1 MHLGRDAAMPSSER
15 TELASLVGVSVVS
28 AVGSLPFHLLPVIL
42 VAAVADER
50 TSLAGAGWIATALVG
65 GQLMAA
71 FALALLRVQRMERL
85 AIAKVGL
92 TVVGGLWFSG
102 LGPDALL
109 LGWLVVG
116 LACGALQ
123 YLGIVTAAGSARPQV
138 ALALRLGTVLTVAG
152 VSVALLQWRNALAS
166 YGLLQ
171 AHLAAVV
178 VVLLVVGG
186 VLARSQVVQYGKPEG
201 RRGGQDWLGLLVV
214 LVLFVGQIGFLSYVV
229 QEART
234 GIESAAWVLGAVKIA
249 AGGVLLVWALRQAED
264 ARGLLGLGAAL
275 AACVVLASAVQGVVL
290 LVAALLAFEI
300 SFNILSARLQA
311 RVVTTGPLHARL
323 WLTAAIS
330 LGAAIGPPL
339 RGVLIAD
346 GLDAWF
352 VALAAGT
359 ALAPALWSCL
369 RSTSTTAPPAPVP

>member
-1 MHLGRDAAMPSSER
+1 MAPRRANVRAAMTPSER
-15 TELASLVGVSVVS
+15 IDLTSLVGVSIVS

-42 VAAVADER
+42 VAAVADDR
-50 TSLAGAGWIATALVG
+50 TSLAAAGWIATALVG
-65 GQLMAA
+65 GQLVAA
-71 FALALLRVQRMERL
+71 FVLALLRVQQMERL
-85 AIAKVGL
+85 AIAAVGL
-92 TVVGGLWFSG
+92 AVVVGLWCSG
-102 LGPDALL
+102 RGPDALL
-109 LGWLVVG
+109 LGWFVVG
-116 LACGALQ
+116 LSCGALQ
-123 YLGIVTAAGSARPQV
+123 YLGIVTAAGSARPQL

-186 VLARSQVVQYGKPEG
+186 VLARSQVVQYGKPEA
-201 RRGGQDWLGLLVV
+201 RRGGQDWPGLLVV

-234 GIESAAWVLGAVKIA
+234 GIESATWVLGAVKVA

-264 ARGLLGLGAAL
+264 ARGLLGLGVAL
-275 AACVVLASAVQGVVL
+275 AACLVLASTVPGVVL
-290 LVAALLAFEI
+290 LVVALLAFEI

-311 RVVTTGPLHARL
+311 RVVTTGALHARL

-330 LGAAIGPPL
+330 LGAAVGPPV
-339 RGVLIAD
+339 RGVFIA
-346 GLDAWF
+346 GGADAWF
-352 VALAAGT
+352 VALAAAT

-369 RSTSTTAPPAPVP
+369 RRRR